1 MDPENTSPDA
11 PTDEHVMEDDD
22 AVDEAVV
29 NLSLATYADICRI
42 GQKKTKFWLSDSEIA
57 PKMRAHHEAILQA
70 FYFFEQLINSI
81 VEESRNGVRAEAV
94 KAQAE
99 QKPQEQDQV
108 SAPVV
113 EDGAE
118 QAAPDQP

>member
-1 MDPENTSPDA
+1 MQNN
-11 PTDEHVMEDDD
+11 DD

-29 NLSLATYADICRI
+29 NLSWATYADICRI

-57 PKMRAHHEAILQA
+57 PKIRAHHEAILQA
-70 FYFFEQLINSI
+70 FYFFEQIINSI
-81 VEESRNGVRAEAV
+81 VEENRDGIRAEAIE
-94 KAQAE
+94 AQAE
-99 QKPQEQDQV
+99 QKSKEQDQV

-113 EDGAE
+113 ENGDE